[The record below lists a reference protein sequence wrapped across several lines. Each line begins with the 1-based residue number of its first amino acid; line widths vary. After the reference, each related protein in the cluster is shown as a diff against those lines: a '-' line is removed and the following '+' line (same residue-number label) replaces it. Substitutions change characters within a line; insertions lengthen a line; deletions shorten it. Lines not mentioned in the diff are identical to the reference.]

1 MSADAVK
8 NVAKICEGIDL
19 TQLATGDEAIDN
31 SCSFSTSVTS
41 CKEPVLATDRND
53 PKHTFSKIVHLR
65 RQIHLM

>member
-8 NVAKICEGIDL
+8 NVAKICEGIDI

-41 CKEPVLATDRND
+41 GEKPIFPSDCDD
-53 PKHTFSKIVHLR
+53 PQDAFSKIVHLR